1 MKTFSTK
8 RIISFI
14 AALAMIITSLAAVTV
29 SAAPDLTQDFV
40 KTFKESNSTAQAA
53 DSLIRT
59 KDAWG
64 SYPAQP
70 QAYMLRG
77 GNDIQGR
84 NSGDIESN
92 ADNDITLFD
101 GTTGSAVNIIPG
113 ATGVSGSTNTV
124 YGITVA
130 GQENTAS
137 PTPRAWFDK
146 STLKDNDKIVVSV
159 YVKASNSGKKTKF
172 TLGILNNSQPAY
184 DYNVFTDTYGR
195 EGMDVTDTW
204 KKFSGVIT
212 IPTGFESAS
221 MSTKDWYTFQMGYPQ
236 NTTEAKINVSCIYA
250 AKAKAVD
257 IKTDI
262 DSAVAAPGDTLN
274 ASAEILNQVGTTG
287 GVSQDVTWYITD
299 KTRANIITDG
309 ITVSADGKIT
319 VSDAAENG
327 TYYAVAVANAD
338 ETMVSGKAFQV
349 KGGAINVSKDFV
361 KTFKESNS
369 TAQAADSLVK
379 TKPGEDG
386 AYMLRGGNDYNG
398 RNSGFP
404 ETGGDMSLTYFD
416 GGSGKSAIMLKH
428 EKAESDTTNEANAVH
443 GTSLITPESSGGIP
457 RTWFDKSGLKPGD
470 KLVVSIYAKTVEEGK
485 ITKFNLGLSKY
496 NLPSATVF
504 TDTYGKSGM
513 EVNNEWKKFAG
524 VITVPSDFTTT
535 DVYTLHFGFAQ
546 NTKMEKMAVSCIYAA
561 TAKAVDINA
570 SLSKE
575 TAQPGDTLTA
585 SAEILNQIGTTAGVS
600 QDVNWYV
607 ANEDRSEVL
616 TDSGITVSEDG
627 TVSIADSAEKG
638 TYYIVAMSANN
649 RKMLKGAKLLVEGKD
664 CSINLTKTGNG
675 SVSYEKTDGTSVTL
689 SDGANTVEGGNSA
702 FTFTPDEGYEITSIE
717 FGGASIP
724 ISDKHGFSSILTIDG
739 TKELKV
745 TFSVRS
751 PEAPSVSS
759 EDPIFVANYD
769 YTHLVQGAAPSNA
782 ILGYA
787 TLDLGYGN
795 TISECGYILANESGK
810 TVTLPAYVIP
820 SGGGKYGIRAV
831 GAALT
836 AGVYKFTPYV
846 KLADNTVIYGTEK
859 TVTIS

>member
-1 MKTFSTK
+1 MKTFSKK

-40 KTFKESNSTAQAA
+40 KTFKESDSTAQAA
-53 DSLIRT
+53 DSLVKT
-59 KDAWG
+59 KPGEDG
-64 SYPAQP
+64 
-70 QAYMLRG
+70 AYMIRSS
-77 GNDIQGR
+77 NDHNGR
-84 NSGDIESN
+84 NSLFVEASDYNTPDLIY
-92 ADNDITLFD
+92 FD
-101 GTTGSAVNIIPG
+101 GGHGPSLKIVKHNSAPADTTDDKLAANGASIKTFDSTSA
-113 ATGVSGSTNTV
+113 
-124 YGITVA
+124 
-130 GQENTAS
+130 
-137 PTPRAWFDK
+137 TPRAWVDVSSLGK
-146 STLKDNDKIVVSV
+146 NEYVVVSA
-159 YVKASNSGKKTKF
+159 YAKTENPGETTKF
-172 TLGILNNSQPAY
+172 NIAFNS
-184 DYNVFTDTYGR
+184 NTVTDTYGR
-195 EGMDVTDTW
+195 DGMETDNTW
-204 KKFSGVIT
+204 KKFAGVIT
-212 IPTGFESAS
+212 TESFANGEFNLGFAR
-221 MSTKDWYTFQMGYPQ
+221 
-236 NTTEAKINVSCIYA
+236 NTLMKNINISCFYV

-299 KTRANIITDG
+299 ETRANIITDG

-369 TAQAADSLVK
+369 TAQAADSLIR
-379 TKPGEDG
+379 TKDAWGSYPAQPQ
-386 AYMLRGGNDYNG
+386 AYMLRGGNDIPG
-398 RNSGFP
+398 RNSGDI
-404 ETGGDMSLTYFD
+404 ESNVDNGITLFD
-416 GGSGKSAIMLKH
+416 GTTGSAVNIIPG
-428 EKAESDTTNEANAVH
+428 TTGVSGSTNTVY
-443 GTSLITPESSGGIP
+443 GITVAGQENTAAPTP
-457 RTWFDKSGLKPGD
+457 RAWFDKSTLKDND
-470 KLVVSIYAKTVEEGK
+470 KIVVSVYVKASNSGEK
-485 ITKFNLGLSKY
+485 TKFTLGILNNSQPAYGY
-496 NLPSATVF
+496 NVF
-504 TDTYGKSGM
+504 TDTYGREGM
-513 EVNNEWKKFAG
+513 DVTDTWKKFSG
-524 VITVPSDFTTT
+524 VITIPKGFESASMSTKDW
-535 DVYTLHFGFAQ
+535 YTFQMGYPQ
-546 NTKMEKMAVSCIYAA
+546 NTTEAKINVSCIYAA
-561 TAKAVDINA
+561 KAKAVDINA
-570 SLSKE
+570 SLSKD

-585 SAEILNQIGTTAGVS
+585 SAEILNQVGTTAGVS

-649 RKMLKGAKLLVEGKD
+649 RKMLKGAKLLVEGKG

-675 SVSYEKTDGTSVTL
+675 SVSYEKADGTSVTL
-689 SDGANTVEGGNSA
+689 ADGANTVEGGNSA

-810 TVTLPAYVIP
+810 TVTLPSYVIP

>member
-1 MKTFSTK
+1 MKNSFK
-8 RIISFI
+8 RIIPLF
-14 AALAMIITSLAAVTV
+14 LVLTMVITTLAAVTV
-29 SAAPDLTQDFV
+29 SADAPDLTKDFV

-53 DSLIRT
+53 DSLIRV
-59 KDAWG
+59 KEGQA
-64 SYPAQP
+64 

-77 GNDIQGR
+77 GNDIPGR

-92 ADNDITLFD
+92 VDNGITLFD

-113 ATGVSGSTNTV
+113 TTGVSGSTNTV

-130 GQENTAS
+130 GQENTAA

-159 YVKASNSGKKTKF
+159 YVKASNSGEKTKF

-184 DYNVFTDTYGR
+184 GYNVFTDTYGR

-212 IPTGFESAS
+212 IPKGFESAS

-250 AKAKAVD
+250 A
-257 IKTDI
+257 
-262 DSAVAAPGDTLN
+262 
-274 ASAEILNQVGTTG
+274 
-287 GVSQDVTWYITD
+287 
-299 KTRANIITDG
+299 
-309 ITVSADGKIT
+309 
-319 VSDAAENG
+319 
-327 TYYAVAVANAD
+327 
-338 ETMVSGKAFQV
+338 
-349 KGGAINVSKDFV
+349 
-361 KTFKESNS
+361 
-369 TAQAADSLVK
+369 
-379 TKPGEDG
+379 
-386 AYMLRGGNDYNG
+386 
-398 RNSGFP
+398 
-404 ETGGDMSLTYFD
+404 
-416 GGSGKSAIMLKH
+416 
-428 EKAESDTTNEANAVH
+428 
-443 GTSLITPESSGGIP
+443 
-457 RTWFDKSGLKPGD
+457 
-470 KLVVSIYAKTVEEGK
+470 
-485 ITKFNLGLSKY
+485 
-496 NLPSATVF
+496 
-504 TDTYGKSGM
+504 
-513 EVNNEWKKFAG
+513 
-524 VITVPSDFTTT
+524 
-535 DVYTLHFGFAQ
+535 
-546 NTKMEKMAVSCIYAA
+546 

-570 SLSKE
+570 SLSKD

-585 SAEILNQIGTTAGVS
+585 SAEIFNQIGTTAGVS

-649 RKMLKGAKLLVEGKD
+649 RKMLKGAKLLVEGKG

-675 SVSYEKTDGTSVTL
+675 SVSYEKADGTSVTL
-689 SDGANTVEGGNSA
+689 ADGANTVEGGNSA

-810 TVTLPAYVIP
+810 TVTLPSYVIP